1 MAEIVLAIHSWS
13 VYINDMDSKKAVH
26 RRGGT
31 PNPERIIIMKT
42 TTKTVYFNEQTGTA
56 FFFVEPAPETFIV
69 QRVDS
74 GTYDYSH
81 CGSIEAAVQEVTAE
95 WFTEGSD
102 MTRDDAE
109 KQSRDTLESYTLD
122 EAIDEACKYSG
133 GFLESLGYIEMVDVE
148 EI

>member
-1 MAEIVLAIHSWS
+1 
-13 VYINDMDSKKAVH
+13 
-26 RRGGT
+26 
-31 PNPERIIIMKT
+31 MKT

-56 FFFVEPAPETFIV
+56 FFFVKPAPKTFII

-95 WFTEGSD
+95 WFTEGSNLVLDKNGEERD
-102 MTRDDAE
+102 MTREEAE
-109 KQSRDTLESYTLD
+109 KQSRDTLESCTLD
-122 EAIDEACKYSG
+122 EALDDACKYNG